1 MPVGAL
7 GNAGRAAF
15 HLIRRLREELKV
27 NTTCGASNIS
37 FGLPNRHAL
46 NASFLAM
53 AIGAGMTSAI
63 MNPLHAEETG
73 AIKGADV
80 LMGHDR
86 DCRRWLKAY
95 REPSAEGDDR
105 RERRRRR
112 A

>member
-1 MPVGAL
+1 MRAL

-15 HLIRRLREELKV
+15 HLIRRLREELEV
-27 NTTCGASNIS
+27 NTTCGASNVS
-37 FGLPNRHAL
+37 FGLPNRHAM

-53 AIGAGMTSAI
+53 AIAAGMTSAI

-73 AIKGADV
+73 AIMGAEV
-80 LMGHDR
+80 LMGRDR
-86 DCRRWLKAY
+86 FGRRWLTAY
-95 REPSAEGDDR
+95 RAQGVERGER